1 MIRLTRI
8 QNHLKCNYMK
18 NLMLTLL
25 SVFAVMACTK
35 KEKIIER
42 QSTDTTVVAVPTDSQ
57 MTVTDSIAMSNTKD
71 VQKLVSDQDR
81 KFAENA
87 ARGGTM
93 EVMMGKL
100 AIDNGGNT
108 AVKALG
114 TMMVTDHT
122 NANKE
127 LMKWASEIGLTL
139 PTDLDAE
146 KQKKYDELKLKK
158 GAEFDKMYADFMV
171 SDHKEDIKEFKKEA
185 SEGANSAL
193 KSFAEKT
200 IPTLE
205 HH

>member
-1 MIRLTRI
+1 
-8 QNHLKCNYMK
+8 MK

-146 KQKKYDELKLKK
+146 KQKN
-158 GAEFDKMYADFMV
+158 MM
-171 SDHKEDIKEFKKEA
+171 S
-185 SEGANSAL
+185 
-193 KSFAEKT
+193 
-200 IPTLE
+200 
-205 HH
+205 

>member
-1 MIRLTRI
+1 
-8 QNHLKCNYMK
+8 MK